1 MTPSFV
7 AGLAPATVTTTDTKA
22 KPTDWKLTAARVG
35 VLAIV
40 VAITLF
46 VYSIRDQVETL
57 QRWGYPGIFL
67 INVLGSATI
76 VLPAPALALVI
87 GMAALHSTSGTLVFN
102 PFWVGVAAGLGATI
116 GELSGY
122 GAGFSGQALIERT
135 HLYER
140 LHRLT
145 ERYGVITIIVLA
157 IQPLPIF
164 DLAGVAAGT
173 LKMPLHQFFLATLI
187 GKLIKMWIAAYAGA
201 NGAQWILQFVR

>member
-1 MTPSFV
+1 M
-7 AGLAPATVTTTDTKA
+7 VTTTQTKA

-40 VAITLF
+40 VAITWF

-67 INVLGSATI
+67 INLLGSATI

-87 GMAALHSTSGTLVFN
+87 GMAALHSTSGALVFN

-135 HLYER
+135 PLYER

-201 NGAQWILQFVR
+201 NGVQWILQFIR